1 MHGLG
6 DVRFFDRIA
15 PLYDLAM
22 PPASGEALAAGLDH
36 ATRPIDRLLDVGGG
50 SGRAAASLTGPE
62 ITVVDVSPG
71 MLARA
76 RDVRGL
82 SVVAGDAGGLP
93 FRDGTADAA
102 TIVDA
107 FHHLPDPDAT
117 LREAARVIAPG
128 GVLVIRDFDPTHP
141 LGRVLV
147 AGEHAIGMTSRFHA
161 PEDLAAALHDAGFD
175 PRIVDHGFGYT
186 VVGVRRDADGN
197 VDTDENGDADG
208 NGDGDADENGD
219 AD

>member
-6 DVRFFDRIA
+6 DVRFFDRMA
-15 PLYDLAM
+15 PLYDRVM
-22 PPASGEALAAGLDH
+22 PPANGEALAAGLDH
-36 ATRPIDRLLDVGGG
+36 ATRPIDRLLDIGGG

-76 RDVRGL
+76 REVREL
-82 SVVAGDAGGLP
+82 SVVAGDAGRLP
-93 FRDGTADAA
+93 FRDGTVDAA

-107 FHHLPDPDAT
+107 FHHLPEPDAT

-128 GVLVIRDFDPTHP
+128 GVLVVRDFNPDHP

-147 AGEHAIGMTSRFHA
+147 AGEHAIGMASRFHA
-161 PEDLAAALHDAGFD
+161 PEDVSAGLDDAGFD
-175 PRIVDHGFGYT
+175 PRIVDRGFGYT
-186 VVGVRRDADGN
+186 VAGVRRDAD
-197 VDTDENGDADG
+197 VDGGVDADLSRSG
-208 NGDGDADENGD
+208 NGSE
-219 AD
+219 